1 MTHITESRAITNH
14 AAMGRPTSAGTDR
27 TYPTAREVLG
37 AGIDRADGHKELAEA
52 KSTWDSEG
60 GAADPRTTQVGAR
73 NGPLMPRAH

>member
-1 MTHITESRAITNH
+1 M
-14 AAMGRPTSAGTDR
+14 
-27 TYPTAREVLG
+27 LG

-60 GAADPRTTQVGAR
+60 GAADPRTTQVGAS